1 MTTSARSASTVR
13 RSPVQL
19 TSLVVGLMFV
29 VVGIAGFIPGI
40 TTGMGDMTGAGHLS
54 GAHLLGVFQV
64 SVLHNVLHLLL
75 GVLGIL
81 AARASGAARAF
92 LIVGGIAYAGL
103 WLYGLLVD
111 QTSSANFVP
120 LNTADNWL
128 HLVLAAGMIALG
140 LIMPRRTTMATS
152 EHA

>member
-1 MTTSARSASTVR
+1 MSTSTRSPSTVR

-29 VVGIAGFIPGI
+29 VVGIAGFVPGI
-40 TTGMGDMTGAGHLS
+40 TTDMGDMAGAGHTS
-54 GAHLLGVFQV
+54 GSHLLGVFQV

-81 AARASGAARAF
+81 AGRASGAARAF
-92 LIVGGIAYAGL
+92 LLVGGIAYAGL
-103 WLYGLLVD
+103 WIYGLLVD

-128 HLVLAAGMIALG
+128 HLVLAAGMILLA
-140 LIMPRRTTMATS
+140 LIMPRRTTVATA

>member
-1 MTTSARSASTVR
+1 VSTSSRTATPVR
-13 RSPVQL
+13 RSPVRL

-29 VVGIAGFIPGI
+29 VVGIAGFVPGI
-40 TTGMGDMTGAGHLS
+40 TTGMGDMAAAGHTS
-54 GAHLLGVFQV
+54 GSHLLGIFQV
-64 SVLHNVLHLLL
+64 SVLHNALHLVL

-81 AARASGAARAF
+81 AARASSAARAF
-92 LIVGGIAYAGL
+92 LVVGGIAYAGL
-103 WLYGLLVD
+103 WIYGLVVD

-140 LIMPRRTTMATS
+140 LIMPRRTTLETAA
-152 EHA
+152 HA

>member
-1 MTTSARSASTVR
+1 
-13 RSPVQL
+13 
-19 TSLVVGLMFV
+19 MFV
-29 VVGIAGFIPGI
+29 VVGIAGFVPGI
-40 TTGMGDMTGAGHLS
+40 TTDMGDMAGAGHTS
-54 GAHLLGVFQV
+54 GSHLLGVFQV

-81 AARASGAARAF
+81 AGRASGAARAF
-92 LIVGGIAYAGL
+92 LLVGGIAYAGL
-103 WLYGLLVD
+103 WIYGLLVD

-128 HLVLAAGMIALG
+128 HLVLAAGMILLA
-140 LIMPRRTTMATS
+140 LIMPRRTTVATA

>member
-1 MTTSARSASTVR
+1 
-13 RSPVQL
+13 
-19 TSLVVGLMFV
+19 MFV

-40 TTGMGDMTGAGHLS
+40 TTDTGDMSGAGHTS
-54 GAHLLGVFQV
+54 GSHLLGVFQV

-92 LIVGGIAYAGL
+92 LLVGGIAYAAL
-103 WLYGLLVD
+103 WIYGLLVD
-111 QTSSANFVP
+111 QESSANFVP

-128 HLVLAAGMIALG
+128 HLVLAAGMILLA
-140 LIMPRRTTMATS
+140 LIMPRRTTVATA

>member
-1 MTTSARSASTVR
+1 MTTSTRSPSTVR

-40 TTGMGDMTGAGHLS
+40 TTDMGDMAGAGHTS
-54 GAHLLGVFQV
+54 GSHLLGVFQV

-92 LIVGGIAYAGL
+92 LLVGGIAYAGL
-103 WLYGLLVD
+103 WIYGLLVD
-111 QTSSANFVP
+111 QESSANFVP

-128 HLVLAAGMIALG
+128 HLVLAAGMILLA
-140 LIMPRRTTMATS
+140 LIMPRRTTVATA